1 MVRHQK
7 TPPTQKLWLRMFKDK
22 SLRKKTVTLSHYWFF
37 HFYFWH
43 YVKFR
48 TAAFQREM
56 FDITESGEYP
66 TVAITAFRGSAKS
79 TIMNLS
85 CTLWSI
91 LGKPC
96 KKFILLV
103 GQTQAQARQHLR
115 NIKEE
120 LENNALLRSDLGP
133 FREEEDEWRNSC
145 LVISNYGAKIMA
157 VSIDQAVRGL
167 RHGPHRPDL
176 IICDD
181 IEDLTSVKTKE
192 GRDRTYQWV
201 KGELLPAGDTG
212 TRIVFIGNL
221 LHEDCL
227 LKRLQREIKD
237 GKLQGTYREY
247 PLLRGNGTCL
257 WPGKYRTERDVD
269 TERQRI
275 GSDSAW
281 YREYLLRILS
291 DADRVI
297 HPDWIRYYDEFPP
310 EKSKEMESRYVAT
323 GIDLAISKNESADF
337 TAMVSGKV
345 YRDEERNL
353 FVYILP
359 NPVNEHLTA
368 LETLERAKQVSKAVG
383 VGEKSQLCIEEVGYQ
398 GMLIETLDRDGYDVK
413 GSKVKNQDKRARLA
427 LTSHLI
433 QSGNVLFPRHGCEE
447 LINQLLNFGIESHD
461 DLADA
466 FAILLAYVLE
476 EGPGSSL
483 GFAWLVGGDGDR
495 HPEDNVKWWGS
506 RALGDW
512 PRENI
517 LNMRF

>member
-1 MVRHQK
+1 MEKPRK
-7 TPPTQKLWLRMFKDK
+7 TPSAKELRLRMLKDRK
-22 SLRKKTVTLSHYWFF
+22 LRRKTVVASHYWFF

-43 YVKFR
+43 YVKFP
-48 TAAFQREM
+48 TARFQREM
-56 FDITESGEYP
+56 FSLTEHP
-66 TVAITAFRGSAKS
+66 DPRTIAITAFRGSAKS

-85 CTLWSI
+85 YTLWAI
-91 LGKPC
+91 LGVPK
-96 KKFILLV
+96 KKFVILV
-103 GQTQAQARQHLR
+103 GQTQAQARQHLK

-120 LENNALLRSDLGP
+120 LENNKILGADLGP

-181 IEDLTSVKTKE
+181 IEDLMSVKTKD

-227 LKRLQREIKD
+227 LKRLQREIEG
-237 GKLQGTYREY
+237 GKLQGSYREY
-247 PLLRGNGTCL
+247 PLLLEDGTRL
-257 WPGKYRTERDVD
+257 WPGKYRTEADIES
-269 TERQRI
+269 ERQRI

-281 YREYLLRILS
+281 HREYLLRILA

-297 HPDWIRYYDEFPP
+297 HPGWIRYYDTFPP
-310 EKSKEMESRYVAT
+310 EKDKEREFRYSAT
-323 GIDLAISKNESADF
+323 GIDLAISKNESADY
-337 TAMVSGKV
+337 TAMVSAKV
-345 YRDEERNL
+345 YREDGQL
-353 FVYILP
+353 LLYILP

-368 LETLERAKQVSKAVG
+368 LETLERAKQVSRAVG
-383 VGEKSQLCIEEVGYQ
+383 GGEKSQLCIEEVGYQ

-433 QSGNVLFPRHGCEE
+433 QSERVLFPRQGCEE
-447 LINQLLNFGIESHD
+447 LINQLLNFGIEAHD

-476 EGPGSSL
+476 EGPGSSM
-483 GFAWLVGGDGDR
+483 GMIWIVGGDDDR
-495 HPEDNVKWWGS
+495 HPDDGVKWWGS
-506 RALGDW
+506 RALGDLP
-512 PRENI
+512 PRNALSEV
-517 LNMRF
+517 F

>member
-1 MVRHQK
+1 MERHRQ
-7 TPPTQKLWLRMFKDK
+7 TPSTRKLRHLMLSDK
-22 SLRKKTVTLSHYWFF
+22 KLRKKTVTLSHYWFF

-43 YVKFR
+43 YVKHQ
-48 TAAFQREM
+48 TAPFQREM
-56 FDITESGEYP
+56 FDLTESEEYS

-85 CTLWSI
+85 YTLWSI
-91 LGKPC
+91 LGQPR

-103 GQTQAQARQHLR
+103 GQTQAQARQHLK

-120 LENNALLRSDLGP
+120 LENNGILRRDLGP

-181 IEDLTSVKTKE
+181 IEDLTSVKTKD

-227 LKRLQREIKD
+227 LKRLQREIEG

-247 PLLRGNGTCL
+247 PLLREDGTCL
-257 WPGKYRTERDVD
+257 WTGKYRTEADVEA
-269 TERQRI
+269 ERQRI
-275 GSDSAW
+275 GSDGAW
-281 YREYLLRILS
+281 HREYLLRILS

-310 EKSKEMESRYVAT
+310 EKDKEREFRYTVT
-323 GIDLAISKNESADF
+323 GIDLAISKDESADF
-337 TAMVSGKV
+337 TAMVSAKV
-345 YRDEERNL
+345 YREEDTA

-368 LETLERAKQVSKAVG
+368 LETLERAKSVSIAVG
-383 VGEKSQLCIEEVGYQ
+383 GGEKTQLCIEEVGYQ

-433 QSGNVLFPRHGCEE
+433 QSGNVLFPRHGCED

-466 FAILLAYVLE
+466 FAILLAYILE
-476 EGPGSSL
+476 EGVGSSL
-483 GFAWLVGGDGDR
+483 GFIMIAGSDDDG
-495 HPEDNVKWWGS
+495 NVRWWGS
-506 RALGDW
+506 DHLGDL
-512 PRENI
+512 PRRSI
-517 LNMRF
+517 LDMKF

>member
-1 MVRHQK
+1 MLEDRK
-7 TPPTQKLWLRMFKDK
+7 
-22 SLRKKTVTLSHYWFF
+22 LRKKTVMLSHYWFF

-43 YVKFR
+43 YVKYR

-56 FDITESGEYP
+56 FDLTESQDHS

-85 CTLWSI
+85 YTLWSI
-91 LGKPC
+91 LGKPQ

-103 GQTQAQARQHLR
+103 GQTQAQARQHLK

-120 LENNALLRSDLGP
+120 LENNAILRSDLGP

-167 RHGPHRPDL
+167 RHGPYRPDL

-181 IEDLTSVKTKE
+181 IEDLTSVKTKD

-227 LKRLQREIKD
+227 LKRLQREIED
-237 GKLQGTYREY
+237 RKLQGTYREY
-247 PLLRGNGTCL
+247 PLLREDGTCL
-257 WPGKYRTERDVD
+257 WPGKYRTEEDIE

-281 YREYLLRILS
+281 HREYLLRILS

-297 HPDWIRYYDEFPP
+297 HPDWILYYEAFPQ
-310 EKSKEMESRYVAT
+310 EKSKELEFRYVAT

-337 TAMVSGKV
+337 TAMVSGRV
-345 YRDEERNL
+345 YRDEDRDL
-353 FVYILP
+353 FIYILP

-368 LETLERAKQVSKAVG
+368 LETLERAKQVSSAVG
-383 VGEKSQLCIEEVGYQ
+383 SGEKTQLCIEEVGYQ

-433 QSGNVLFPRHGCEE
+433 QSGHVFFPRHGCED

-476 EGPGSSL
+476 EGPGSSM
-483 GFAWLVGGDGDR
+483 GFIMLYGRDDDDR
-495 HPEDNVKWWGS
+495 HPDDGVRWRGS
-506 RALGDW
+506 DVLGDL
-512 PRENI
+512 PRGNI
-517 LNMRF
+517 LTMKF